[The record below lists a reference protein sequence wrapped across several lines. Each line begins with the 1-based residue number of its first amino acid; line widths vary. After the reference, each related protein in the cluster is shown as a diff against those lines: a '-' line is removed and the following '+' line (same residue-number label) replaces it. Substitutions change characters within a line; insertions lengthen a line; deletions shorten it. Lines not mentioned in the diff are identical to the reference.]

1 MSQQA
6 PPQPQ
11 SQSRS
16 VSPFQAAPSPYQ
28 STSSRNNSPF
38 MKPTSPPALII
49 PGNGGSSSP
58 APNLPPIITNTITQP
73 PPPRMGNQ
81 PAPANSGGLFPPANP
96 ALTGMAGISPIH
108 PTADGPMIFVQPST
122 PISGLTGARGIWEN
136 ALRQAAEKQNDGSN
150 GTSVPPPAS
159 HELSRNQSHDH
170 SGRNTGGNMNANLD
184 PPISPMRP
192 RAKSDSHM
200 GDIDRQIMMQML
212 AQQHML
218 LQQQQQQQQAIQ
230 QGTDAWSH
238 MNIDAWRAMVNSN
251 EMPPPPTVDP
261 RQLPGQDVGQQQQ
274 QQLPTSPYG
283 PETMALF
290 QQWQQQHQLSQ
301 LQAQAGKN
309 RLPPLNTGSETTQ
322 AGASYP
328 TGFSP
333 TSLSFY
339 QSLGIDPLSAGQLAG
354 TASAPFFTTS
364 FQDIP
369 QTFMQPVTGQ
379 GVQSYLGAPDMG
391 PRRRSFAEGMGH
403 HASGAGTPGYG
414 VGLTAPTPYARNAGG
429 HRRGIQSEDFGR
441 GWGLGQGG
449 ST

>member
-1 MSQQA
+1 
-6 PPQPQ
+6 
-11 SQSRS
+11 
-16 VSPFQAAPSPYQ
+16 
-28 STSSRNNSPF
+28 

-49 PGNGGSSSP
+49 PGNGNAPSP
-58 APNLPPIITNTITQP
+58 APNLPPIITNTTTQP

-108 PTADGPMIFVQPST
+108 PNADGPMIFVQPST

-159 HELSRNQSHDH
+159 HELSRNQSHDNN
-170 SGRNTGGNMNANLD
+170 GRGQINNSNNSNLATNLD
-184 PPISPMRP
+184 PPVSPMRP

-200 GDIDRQIMMQML
+200 ADIDRQIMMQML
-212 AQQHML
+212 QQQHML
-218 LQQQQQQQQAIQ
+218 LQQQQQQQSAMTQQQQQQQQQQ
-230 QGTDAWSH
+230 QGADAWSH
-238 MNIDAWRAMVNSN
+238 MSIDAWRAMVNSN
-251 EMPPPPTVDP
+251 EMPQPPTVDP

-274 QQLPTSPYG
+274 QQQQIPTSPYG

-290 QQWQQQHQLSQ
+290 QQWQQQQQMSQ
-301 LQAQAGKN
+301 LQAQASVGKN
-309 RLPPLNTGSETTQ
+309 RLPPLNTGTETTQ

-369 QTFMQPVTGQ
+369 QTFMQPNSQ

-414 VGLTAPTPYARNAGG
+414 VGLTAPTPYARHAGG
-429 HRRGIQSEDFGR
+429 HRRGIQSEDFGK